1 MMVNLFVVLCLSAP
15 ASAFVAQPQV
25 VFHQPREGVRLAS
38 FYLDSLEHKQGYF
51 GQDTPTDKVLDQT
64 KFLDDMARELEAV
77 DELTN
82 KVGASIVPGAASE
95 RLERLVQRANRMCAK
110 YDLECAELR
119 ASGVAKKAH
128 RRSFGNVTPFAVL
141 AVAIAAVMVVQIPT
155 LVEQI
160 PDIQQVNDVQDAVI
174 SQMEVPQE
182 IVGDNVSTMDY
193 AF

>member
-1 MMVNLFVVLCLSAP
+1 MMLNLFILLCLSAP
-15 ASAFVAQPQV
+15 TSAFVAQPQV
-25 VFHQPREGVRLAS
+25 AFRRTREGVGLAS
-38 FYLDSLEHKQGYF
+38 SHLDSLERKQKDVT
-51 GQDTPTDKVLDQT
+51 QDTPTGKLLDES
-64 KFLDDMARELEAV
+64 KFLGDMARELEAV

-119 ASGVAKKAH
+119 ASGVSKKAH
-128 RRSFGNVTPFAVL
+128 RRTFGNVTPFAVL

-160 PDIQQVNDVQDAVI
+160 PDIQQVNDVQDAVT

-193 AF
+193 VF